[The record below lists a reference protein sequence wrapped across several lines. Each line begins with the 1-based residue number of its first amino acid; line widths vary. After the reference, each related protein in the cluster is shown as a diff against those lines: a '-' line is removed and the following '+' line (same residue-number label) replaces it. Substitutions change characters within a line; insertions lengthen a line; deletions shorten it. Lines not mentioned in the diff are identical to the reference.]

1 MMVNIL
7 TIFIFSKLDKTQ
19 KLNRSIP
26 TPRRYRWLMKTEQY
40 IKRP

>member
-19 KLNRSIP
+19 
-26 TPRRYRWLMKTEQY
+26 
-40 IKRP
+40 IKFDQLSYESFRLD